1 MTPKAQAIEEKLYKL
16 DLIKIKNVYAS
27 KDIMTLVK
35 RQPMELKKIFANCIP
50 DKRLISKLYKEFL

>member
-1 MTPKAQAIEEKLYKL
+1 MTPKAQAIEEKLDKL
-16 DLIKIKNVYAS
+16 DLIIKNVYAS

-50 DKRLISKLYKEFL
+50 DKGLISKLYKEFL